1 MLARVKKIFFP
12 ENKKLILISVFNDI
26 NDIKDNNLFITK
38 LLSKYHIFLIIKE
51 FDFSYN
57 KYYNVLGQNGEKFWI
72 SETFIEII

>member
-1 MLARVKKIFFP
+1 MLARVKKNFFP

-38 LLSKYHIFLIIKE
+38 LLSKYHIFLIIK
-51 FDFSYN
+51 DFHFRDN
-57 KYYNVLGQNGEKFWI
+57 KYYNVLSQTGEKLWI